1 MRLGEF
7 VILKE
12 GGNIFKDENK
22 VPATIRINRANVD
35 PTLKWLEKI
44 VKLPLVSNKLGSTGK
59 KDTSGDLDVA
69 IDETKITKDEIINR
83 LTQWVENNKPGE
95 KLKDWI
101 RKSGISVHFKT
112 PINGK
117 ESNGYVQTDLMF
129 GDPTWLEFR
138 MTGSDDASA
147 YGGSHRAI
155 LIASIAKAKGVRFSN
170 NGLRDRETNEL
181 ITLDPNKIAQIII
194 GDKSATR
201 DDLSNV
207 ERIVALLH
215 KHSNYEELVGDARN
229 AFDREGLTLP

>member
-12 GGNIFKDENK
+12 GGNIFKDKNK
-22 VPATIRINRANVD
+22 VPVTIRINRANVD

-44 VKLPLVSNKLGSTGK
+44 VKLSLVSNKLGSTGK

-83 LTQWVENNKPGE
+83 LTRWVETNKPE
-95 KLKDWI
+95 ENIKDWI

-129 GDPTWLEFR
+129 GDPTWLSFR
-138 MTGSDDASA
+138 MAGSDESST
-147 YGGSHRAI
+147 YSGTHRVI
-155 LIASIAKAKGVRFSN
+155 LIASIAKVRGVKFGRH
-170 NGLRDRETNEL
+170 GLVDRETDEL
-181 ITLDPNKIAQIII
+181 ISLDPDKITRIIL
-194 GDKSATR
+194 GDSSTSK
-201 DDLSNV
+201 DDLSSV
-207 ERIVALLH
+207 ERIIAIIQ
-215 KHSNYEELVGDARN
+215 SQPNYEELVADAKKTF
-229 AFDREGLTLP
+229 AHEGLTLP